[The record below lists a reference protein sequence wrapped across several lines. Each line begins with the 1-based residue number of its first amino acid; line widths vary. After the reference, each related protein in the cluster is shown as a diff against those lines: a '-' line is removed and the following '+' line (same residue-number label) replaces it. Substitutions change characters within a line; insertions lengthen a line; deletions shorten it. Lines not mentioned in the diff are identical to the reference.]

1 MLKSGSMAKATGF
14 DEQLHAYLA
23 AHRTPDD
30 EILEALREE
39 TAKLGPLA
47 RMQIAAEQGTF
58 LGLLVAAIGA
68 HQVLEVGTFTG
79 YSALCM
85 ARGLPSEGRLLACDI
100 STEWTAIGR
109 RYWQKAGVADRIELV
124 IGPAIDTLRALPREE
139 RFDLAF
145 VDADKSGYHDYY
157 EEILP
162 RLRSGGLIAVDNVLW
177 GGRVLGDADS
187 ERSDD
192 TRAIRAFN
200 DHVAADR
207 RVQSVMI
214 GISDGLTLARK
225 L

>member
-14 DEQLHAYLA
+14 DEKLHAYLA

-30 EILEALREE
+30 AVLEALREE

-85 ARGLPSEGRLLACDI
+85 ARGLPPEGRLLACDI

-145 VDADKSGYHDYY
+145 VDADKSGYHGYY

>member
-85 ARGLPSEGRLLACDI
+85 ARGLPPEGRLLACDI
-100 STEWTAIGR
+100 SREWTAIGR
-109 RYWQKAGVADRIELV
+109 RYSQKAGVADRIELV

-145 VDADKSGYHDYY
+145 VDADKTGYQNYY